1 MRPRHAA
8 IYVALG
14 IALGLC
20 LHAAIKPKAAEVE
33 SVAPFW
39 PAGAKGHVFV

>member
-1 MRPRHAA
+1 MHLRHAA

-20 LHAAIKPKAAEVE
+20 LNAAINPKAAEVE

-39 PAGAKGHVFV
+39 PAGARGHVFV